1 MKGEDVSEDGCD
13 DEDEGFWNSFAIS
26 ALPIVGLD
34 VEDVDVPVF
43 EVVFELNGS
52 DSTEGLE
59 GCCFDDLVANAET
72 GVLPFT
78 WLEDVAG
85 KVPKNFMASD
95 FMAGVEAGD
104 EDNGAEAS
112 SIDPKTTEAETSM
125 R

>member
-1 MKGEDVSEDGCD
+1 MEGEDVSEDGCD
-13 DEDEGFWNSFAIS
+13 DEDEGFWKSFAIS
-26 ALPIVGLD
+26 ALPIVGLG
-34 VEDVDVPVF
+34 VEDIDVAVF
-43 EVVFELNGS
+43 EVVLELDG

-59 GCCFDDLVANAET
+59 GCCFDDPVADAET

-85 KVPKNFMASD
+85 KVPKDFMASD